1 MVADKGYHSNEN
13 RVLELKELGLRGV
26 SCRKRIGRDGDE
38 LEGEE
43 PEIPTAPVYGES
55 AADPWRARPAI
66 AATEERTLGERPFA
80 HSVRATGGLR
90 RIFVRGHP
98 NGRKRLLGHVCG
110 FNRGLLLRPR
120 TGFGTPRSLQGR
132 TLPSILAPLAR
143 WSGLQRLL
151 KRCCAS
157 IRPGPSIVASHIH
170 RYTINMS
177 TCE

>member
-1 MVADKGYHSNEN
+1 MTCPN
-13 RVLELKELGLRGV
+13 R
-26 SCRKRIGRDGDE
+26 SGRDDDAGRGGGTPNGPSTATGGAFVACAAGDC
-38 LEGEE
+38 
-43 PEIPTAPVYGES
+43 S
-55 AADPWRARPAI
+55 ASGANGWNDPLPLRR
-66 AATEERTLGERPFA
+66 E
-80 HSVRATGGLR
+80 TGGLR

-98 NGRKRLLGHVCG
+98 NGRKRLRVHVCG

-157 IRPGPSIVASHIH
+157 IRTGPSIVASHIH

>member
-1 MVADKGYHSNEN
+1 MAQLRVRTGAEGTTTREGAGGRPTGPSTATGGAFVAGATSDCSA
-13 RVLELKELGLRGV
+13 RGAN
-26 SCRKRIGRDGDE
+26 GWN
-38 LEGEE
+38 
-43 PEIPTAPVYGES
+43 
-55 AADPWRARPAI
+55 DPWPLRR
-66 AATEERTLGERPFA
+66 E
-80 HSVRATGGLR
+80 TGGLR
-90 RIFVRGHP
+90 RIFVRGPPHV
-98 NGRKRLLGHVCG
+98 RKRLLGHVCG

-132 TLPSILAPLAR
+132 MLPSILAPLAR
-143 WSGLQRLL
+143 WSGWQRLL